1 MELKNK
7 VNYSSS
13 FTNVSRKRK
22 KEITT
27 TKREKLERTWK
38 LHFFET
44 NHSNMLNYDNK
55 RDNLPS
61 RYWHP
66 WTTPFITTN
75 EKCSRWYTNLTYS
88 SLISTMV
95 ITYEVFFTSGLV
107 PGSKTKWEVKCSSYL
122 INIVMLSQIFVLRH
136 AIRLSKLLSIALI
149 QSNNNHQNLP

>member
-13 FTNVSRKRK
+13 FTDVSRKRK

-38 LHFFET
+38 LYFFET
-44 NHSNMLNYDNK
+44 NHSVTSTQRNMLNYDNK
-55 RDNLPS
+55 RDYLPS

-66 WTTPFITTN
+66 STTPFITTN
-75 EKCSRWYTNLTYS
+75 EKYSRWYNNLTYS

-107 PGSKTKWEVKCSSYL
+107 PGSK
-122 INIVMLSQIFVLRH
+122 
-136 AIRLSKLLSIALI
+136 IALFSPNLRY
-149 QSNNNHQNLP
+149 QAQNER